1 MSFESLSSRSFLG
14 LEKCHVFITGASGAI
29 GGEAVREFLGG
40 YPVLAW
46 LYQLHPAPDSPGP
59 YFGLF
64 VVL

>member
-1 MSFESLSSRSFLG
+1 MG